1 MLQGDRHTDMM
12 NRQQF
17 SLRSMFVAI
26 TAACIILTILLV
38 SRSQY
43 LTWKHRQA
51 VQSVLVQLDQRLKI
65 YFRDLGELPTTDQGL
80 QALTA
85 PPDGLPDPK
94 AWRGPYGPLNERPW
108 DAWGHLIQYERVD
121 ADHFY
126 VYSLGPDGV
135 PQTADDLG
143 ITGTREESSTR
154 ADSLRP
160 TD

>member
-1 MLQGDRHTDMM
+1 MSHGDWHTDMM

-26 TAACIILTILLV
+26 TSACIILTILLV

-43 LTWKHRQA
+43 LKWKRRQA

-65 YFRDLGELPTTDQGL
+65 YFHDLGEFPTTDQGL

-94 AWRGPYGPLNERPW
+94 TWWGPYGPLNDRPY
-108 DAWGHLIQYERVD
+108 DAWGNLIQYERVD

-143 ITGTREESSTR
+143 ITGTREEQNTR
-154 ADSLRP
+154 ADSLRQ